1 VQAIKYNQQDDKIIK
16 MFYYIIKRILQII
29 PVIIGITLIL
39 FVLMYIIPEDPA
51 KLILEKGATPQAL
64 QNLRE
69 KMGIDK
75 PVYVQY
81 WRYLKQL
88 STGDLGTS
96 YRYNRSV
103 NSILAEHYPNS
114 IKLAF
119 AAIIIEAVIGLLAG
133 IISAVR
139 KYSFLD
145 ILVTVS
151 TTILVCI
158 PIYWLGMLLQ
168 IGLGLKLGWLPISG
182 MGDGSIKY
190 YVLPALTLASVSTA
204 FVARITRSTML
215 DVMSNDY
222 IRTAYAKGLANISV
236 IYKHALKNA
245 LIPVITYIG
254 IDLGTLMGGAILT
267 ETIYAWPG
275 VGRTIYLAILQ
286 RDAPVVIGGTIV
298 LVLIFVFV
306 NLIVDIIYAILDPR
320 IRLGGR
326 TDTDA

>member
-1 VQAIKYNQQDDKIIK
+1 
-16 MFYYIIKRILQII
+16 MLYYIIKRIIQII

-51 KLILEKGATPQAL
+51 KLILQKGATPQAL
-64 QNLRE
+64 ANLRE

-81 WRYLKQL
+81 WRYVSSLAK
-88 STGDLGTS
+88 GDLGIS
-96 YRYNRSV
+96 YRYRRSV
-103 NSILAEHYPNS
+103 NEILAEHYPNS

-119 AAIIIEAVIGLLAG
+119 AAIIIETIIGIIAG
-133 IISAVR
+133 IISAVK

-145 ILVTVS
+145 IMVTIS

-158 PIYWLGMLLQ
+158 PVYWLGMLLQ
-168 IGLGLKLGWLPISG
+168 IGFGLKLGWFPMSG

-190 YVLPALTLASVSTA
+190 YILPAITLASVSTA
-204 FVARITRSTML
+204 FVARMTRSSML
-215 DVMSNDY
+215 DVLSNDY
-222 IRTAYAKGLANISV
+222 IRTAYAKGLSNNRV
-236 IYKHALKNA
+236 IFKHSLKNA

-267 ETIYAWPG
+267 ETIFAWPG

-286 RDAPVVIGGTIV
+286 RDAPVVIGGTII
-298 LVLIFVFV
+298 LVLIFVII
-306 NLIVDIIYAILDPR
+306 NLIVDILYAILDPR
-320 IRLGGR
+320 IRYGGR
-326 TDTDA
+326 EANY

>member
-1 VQAIKYNQQDDKIIK
+1 
-16 MFYYIIKRILQII
+16 MLYYIAKRILQII
-29 PVIIGITLIL
+29 PVIIGITILL
-39 FVLMYIIPEDPA
+39 FVLLYVIPEDPA
-51 KLILEKGATPQAL
+51 QLMLEKGATPQAL

-69 KMGIDK
+69 KIGTDK

-81 WRYLKQL
+81 WRYIKQL
-88 STGDLGTS
+88 SKGDLGES
-96 YRYNRSV
+96 YRYRRPV
-103 NSILAEHYPNS
+103 NTILAEHYPNS

-119 AAIIIEAVIGLLAG
+119 AAIIIETIIGLTAG

-145 ILVTVS
+145 ILVTIS

-158 PIYWLGMLLQ
+158 PVYWLGMLLQ
-168 IGLGLKLGWLPISG
+168 IGLGLKLGWLPMSG

-190 YVLPALTLASVSTA
+190 YILPAITLASVSTA

-215 DVMSNDY
+215 EVMGNEY
-222 IRTAYAKGLANISV
+222 IRTAYAKGLSNNAV

-245 LIPVITYIG
+245 LIPIITYIG

-267 ETIYAWPG
+267 ETIFAWPG

-298 LVLIFVFV
+298 LVLIFVFI
-306 NLIVDIIYAILDPR
+306 NLIVDIIYAFLDPR
-320 IRLGGR
+320 IRLEGGG
-326 TDTDA
+326 AINV

>member
-1 VQAIKYNQQDDKIIK
+1 
-16 MFYYIIKRILQII
+16 MFYYILKRILQII
-29 PVIIGITLIL
+29 PVVIGITILL
-39 FVLMYIIPEDPA
+39 FVLMYVIPEDPA
-51 KLILEKGATPQAL
+51 RLILEKGATPQAL

-81 WRYLKQL
+81 WRYVKQL
-88 STGDLGTS
+88 SKGDLGTS
-96 YRYNRSV
+96 YRYRRSV

-119 AAIIIEAVIGLLAG
+119 VAIIIETIIGLLAG

-145 ILVTVS
+145 VLVTVS

-158 PIYWLGMLLQ
+158 PVYWLGMLLQ
-168 IGLGLKLGWLPISG
+168 IGFGLKLGWLPMSG
-182 MGDGSIKY
+182 MGDGSIRFY
-190 YVLPALTLASVSTA
+190 ILPAITLASVSTA

-222 IRTAYAKGLANISV
+222 IRTAYAKGLSNNSV
-236 IYKHALKNA
+236 IYKHGLKNA
-245 LIPVITYIG
+245 LIPVVTYIG

-267 ETIYAWPG
+267 ETIFAWPG

-298 LVLIFVFV
+298 LVLIFVFM
-306 NLIVDIIYAILDPR
+306 NLFVDIIYAVLDPR
-320 IRLGGR
+320 IRLEGGGNINV
-326 TDTDA
+326 

>member
-1 VQAIKYNQQDDKIIK
+1 
-16 MFYYIIKRILQII
+16 MFYYILKRILQII
-29 PVIIGITLIL
+29 PVVIGITILL
-39 FVLMYIIPEDPA
+39 FVLMYVIPEDPA
-51 KLILEKGATPQAL
+51 RLILEKGATPQAL

-81 WRYLKQL
+81 WRYVKQL
-88 STGDLGTS
+88 SKGDLGTS
-96 YRYNRSV
+96 YRYRRSV
-103 NSILAEHYPNS
+103 NSILADHYPNS

-119 AAIIIEAVIGLLAG
+119 AAIIIETIIGLLAG

-145 ILVTVS
+145 VLVTIS

-158 PIYWLGMLLQ
+158 PVYWLGMLLQ
-168 IGLGLKLGWLPISG
+168 IGFGLKLGWLPMSG
-182 MGDGSIKY
+182 MGDGSIRFY
-190 YVLPALTLASVSTA
+190 ILPAITLASVSTA

-222 IRTAYAKGLANISV
+222 IRTAYAKGLSNNSV
-236 IYKHALKNA
+236 IYKHGLKNA
-245 LIPVITYIG
+245 LIPVVTYIG

-267 ETIYAWPG
+267 ETIFAWPG

-298 LVLIFVFV
+298 LVLIFVFM
-306 NLIVDIIYAILDPR
+306 NLFVDIIYAILDPR
-320 IRLGGR
+320 IRLEGGGNINV
-326 TDTDA
+326 

>member
-1 VQAIKYNQQDDKIIK
+1 

-29 PVIIGITLIL
+29 PVIIGITILL
-39 FVLMYIIPEDPA
+39 FVLMFIIPEDPA

-75 PVYVQY
+75 PIYVQY
-81 WRYLKQL
+81 WRYIKQL
-88 STGDLGTS
+88 SKGDLGTS
-96 YRYNRSV
+96 YRYRRSV

-114 IKLAF
+114 IRLAL
-119 AAIIIEAVIGLLAG
+119 AAIIIETIIGIIAG

-145 ILVTVS
+145 VLVTVS
-151 TTILVCI
+151 TTVLVCV
-158 PIYWLGMLLQ
+158 PVYWLGMLLQ
-168 IGLGLKLGWLPISG
+168 IGFGLKLGWLPMSG
-182 MGDGSIKY
+182 MGDGSLRY
-190 YVLPALTLASVSTA
+190 YILPAITLASVSTA

-222 IRTAYAKGLANISV
+222 IRTAYAKGLSNNTV

-245 LIPVITYIG
+245 MIPVVTYIG

-267 ETIYAWPG
+267 ETIFAWPG

-298 LVLIFVFV
+298 LVLIFVFI

-320 IRLGGR
+320 IRLEGGG
-326 TDTDA
+326 AANV

>member
-1 VQAIKYNQQDDKIIK
+1 

-29 PVIIGITLIL
+29 PVVIGITILL

-51 KLILEKGATPQAL
+51 KLILEKGASPQAL

-75 PVYVQY
+75 PIYVQY
-81 WRYLKQL
+81 WRYIRQL
-88 STGDLGTS
+88 AKGDLGTS
-96 YRYNRSV
+96 YRYGRSV

-114 IKLAF
+114 IRLAV
-119 AAIIIEAVIGLLAG
+119 AAIIIETIIGIIAG
-133 IISAVR
+133 VISAVR

-145 ILVTVS
+145 ALVTIS

-158 PIYWLGMLLQ
+158 PVYWLGMLLQ
-168 IGLGLKLGWLPISG
+168 ISFGLRLGWLPMSG
-182 MGDGSIKY
+182 MGDGSLKY
-190 YVLPALTLASVSTA
+190 YILPAVTLASVSTA

-222 IRTAYAKGLANISV
+222 IRTAYAKGLSNNVV

-245 LIPVITYIG
+245 MIPVVTYIG
-254 IDLGTLMGGAILT
+254 IDLGALMGGAILT
-267 ETIYAWPG
+267 ETIFAWPG

-298 LVLIFVFV
+298 LVLIFVMI
-306 NLIVDIIYAILDPR
+306 NLVVDIIYAILDPR
-320 IRLGGR
+320 IRLGGGGNVSV
-326 TDTDA
+326 

>member
-1 VQAIKYNQQDDKIIK
+1 
-16 MFYYIIKRILQII
+16 MFYYIIKRVLQII
-29 PVIIGITLIL
+29 PVVIGITLIL
-39 FVLMYIIPEDPA
+39 FILMYIIPEDPA

-81 WRYLKQL
+81 WRYIKQL
-88 STGDLGTS
+88 AKGDLGTS
-96 YRYNRSV
+96 YRYRRPV

-119 AAIIIEAVIGLLAG
+119 AAIIMEAVIGIFAG
-133 IISAVR
+133 IVSAAR

-145 ILVTVS
+145 ILVTIS

-158 PIYWLGMLLQ
+158 PVYWLGMLLQ
-168 IGLGLKLGWLPISG
+168 IGFGLKLGWLPMSG

-190 YVLPALTLASVSTA
+190 YILPAITLASVSTA
-204 FVARITRSTML
+204 FVARIMRSTML
-215 DVMSNDY
+215 DVLTNDY
-222 IRTAYAKGLANISV
+222 IRTAYAKGLSNNSI

-245 LIPVITYIG
+245 LIPVVTFIG

-320 IRLGGR
+320 IRFEGGKS
-326 TDTDA
+326 ANV